1 MGNKET
7 KIKDSCTKV
16 ERQRYA
22 NYNESL
28 AAPKTQFVNHKTN
41 GYTLS
46 QASSDKK
53 PDTKKR

>member
-7 KIKDSCTKV
+7 KIKGSCPKFAK
-16 ERQRYA
+16 RSYISR
-22 NYNESL
+22 NESL
-28 AAPKTQFVNHKTN
+28 GIQKVEFLDHKTN

-53 PDTKKR
+53 PGTKKR